1 MDANAT
7 TPLLPEVMEAMRP
20 YWMEHFGNASS
31 IHLHGQQARTGVD
44 QARDTMAEFFNCHPA
59 EVVFNSG
66 GTEGDNTALFGLL
79 HPGDHCITTSIE
91 HSAILQAANRMALRG
106 VETTFVAPQPSGLI
120 DPMDILRAIRPQ
132 TRLISVMLANNETG
146 VLQPVEEIGKIANDT
161 GVFFHIDAVQGAG
174 KVKFDVRRIG
184 CHLLSISA
192 HKMHGPKGI
201 GAMFVRRGTPVE
213 PLLVG
218 GSHERRQRA
227 GTENVAG
234 IVGLGKAAELAMHS
248 LQDGTIDRL
257 AALRDRL
264 EAGVLALPGTG
275 VNGANVLGGN
285 ISGAPGPASGTGECD
300 NPLPRTAYNGAALL
314 NGVSPLSA
322 PEGQR
327 ENSPGQAQRSPGRD
341 ASTDL
346 APRGGAA
353 KRSDHSDSCV
363 PRTANTTNIWFDHL
377 EGEALVIALDLKGVA
392 VSGGSACHSGATEP
406 SHVLM
411 AMGLNKTR
419 ARASLRF
426 SLLKTATDA
435 DVDHVLQVVPQAVER
450 LRALSPV
457 AAGTLG

>member
-1 MDANAT
+1 MRRVYMDANAT

-31 IHLHGQQARTGVD
+31 IHLHGQEARKAVD
-44 QARDTMAEFFNCHPA
+44 RARETLAEFFNCHDA

-66 GTEGDNTALFGLL
+66 GTEGDNTAIFGLL
-79 HPGDHCITTSIE
+79 HPGDHFITTSIE
-91 HSAILQAANRMALRG
+91 HSAILEAARRMAQQN

-120 DPMDILRAIRPQ
+120 DPNDILRAIRPQ

-146 VLQPVEEIGKIANDT
+146 VIQPVEQIGRIAADT
-161 GVFFHIDAVQGAG
+161 GVFFHIDGVQGAG
-174 KVKFDVRRIG
+174 KVPIDVRKVG

-213 PLLVG
+213 SLLVG
-218 GSHERRQRA
+218 GSHERRRRA

-234 IVGLGKAAELAMHS
+234 IVGLAKAAELAMHS
-248 LQDGTIDRL
+248 LEDGTIDRL
-257 AALRDRL
+257 GGLRHKL
-264 EAGVLALPGTG
+264 ETEILKLSGTG
-275 VNGANVLGGN
+275 VNGADSN
-285 ISGAPGPASGTGECD
+285 GT
-300 NPLPRTAYNGAALL
+300 Y
-314 NGVSPLSA
+314 
-322 PEGQR
+322 
-327 ENSPGQAQRSPGRD
+327 
-341 ASTDL
+341 
-346 APRGGAA
+346 
-353 KRSDHSDSCV
+353 V
-363 PRTANTTNIWFDHL
+363 PRAANTTNIWFDHL

-411 AMGLNKTR
+411 AMGLDKAR

-426 SLLKTATDA
+426 SLLKTATEA
-435 DVDHVLQVVPQAVER
+435 DVDYVLAVVPEAVQR

-457 AAGTLG
+457 EAGTLG